1 MSATRTKQQMQR
13 RHAAVVGLAF
23 LLFGR
28 TPAHAQLAP
37 SAWPMAY
44 HDLRH
49 TGQSL
54 FIGPQ
59 AANVKWI
66 LPIPRYTKGS
76 FAMAPDGT
84 LYITVGR
91 MLCAFDPADGQL
103 DWCHDLNGET
113 RLNIAGVAADGTIYI
128 GDRLNR
134 LTGIYPD
141 GTTRCV
147 YTVGNDGD
155 VRTSPAIGPDGTI
168 YMAGTWLG
176 IVHALNPDCSLKWR
190 YKTTR
195 GIAETSPAIAPDGTI
210 YIGNG
215 GGFLTAINPDGTL
228 KWATKAGGSMQYC
241 SPAIATDGTIY
252 MSSRTGLTA
261 LNSDGTIQW
270 SFVPPGAVIQ
280 SAPAIA
286 TDGTIYVGTRGST
299 HGVGAALYALDPNG
313 NVLWSYAT
321 GTEFD
326 GSPAIGLDGVI
337 YTVTGKSVIAVN
349 PDGTLLWDYPTGRQM
364 FSSPAIGVDGSL
376 YVASD
381 SLYAFKP

>member
-1 MSATRTKQQMQR
+1 MV
-13 RHAAVVGLAF
+13 VVGLAA

-28 TPAHAQLAP
+28 TPANAQLAP

-134 LTGIYPD
+134 LTGINPD

-147 YTVGNDGD
+147 FQVGNDGD

-168 YMAGTWLG
+168 YMAGTWQG
-176 IVHALNPDCSLKWR
+176 IVHALNPDCS
-190 YKTTR
+190 
-195 GIAETSPAIAPDGTI
+195 
-210 YIGNG
+210 
-215 GGFLTAINPDGTL
+215 L

-241 SPAIATDGTIY
+241 SPAIAVDGTVY

-261 LNSDGTIQW
+261 LNPDGTIQW